1 MEPAFK
7 TISDL
12 FAVVPA
18 DNLDIPDNPRKKEG
32 KTAEESEDLG
42 RQCLS
47 EGDFQAAIKH
57 FKTAIAQR
65 PADDI
70 TAMVDLAGA
79 YDYGDQYPQAFRQYE
94 KALRAKT
101 DAVEPRVGK
110 SDLYRRHGR
119 FRDSIEEL
127 ERAVELE
134 PANAFLHIKLA
145 EALRDAGEP
154 KRAILAAQSAVVAKP
169 DDPFYH
175 YWIGDLLILQGRYEE
190 ALESLRA
197 AIELSPGDDHL
208 YVRAAVAFWRND
220 RRPEAVKAVRL
231 ASDLDPA
238 KNLYHGLLG
247 ILLEESGSLED
258 AAQESD
264 RAKKMDRYDHD
275 LLGRLLDEM
284 GIEL

>member
-1 MEPAFK
+1 
-7 TISDL
+7 
-12 FAVVPA
+12 
-18 DNLDIPDNPRKKEG
+18 
-32 KTAEESEDLG
+32 
-42 RQCLS
+42 
-47 EGDFQAAIKH
+47 
-57 FKTAIAQR
+57 
-65 PADDI
+65 
-70 TAMVDLAGA
+70 
-79 YDYGDQYPQAFRQYE
+79 
-94 KALRAKT
+94 
-101 DAVEPRVGK
+101 
-110 SDLYRRHGR
+110 
-119 FRDSIEEL
+119 
-127 ERAVELE
+127 VELE